1 MDIILEASEMD
12 PMMVIPREV
21 HLEHILHM
29 FVYLRIRHNISM
41 VFDLTE
47 PEIDDSQF
55 VCEDWS
61 GSSYGGCKE

>member
-12 PMMVIPREV
+12 PMMAIPREV